1 MLRFCEPKITGCLLR
16 KIRLAAF
23 YTMAKVKEQLTN
35 TDKTVGRITRK
46 PDSNH
51 PSHVSRTFKKVTGMT
66 PGEYRVAN
74 CNR

>member
-51 PSHVSRTFKKVTGMT
+51 PNHVSRTFKKVIGMT

-74 CNR
+74 